1 MNHWLPKS
9 CPGPDPGPSAPC
21 LPSVIIL
28 AVLEGV
34 LLLMLIFLRQ
44 RICIAIALL
53 KEASRSG
60 LPGKEK
66 GQRAKGRTRKR
77 SAGKVAG
84 QWRKGGSIAW

>member
-9 CPGPDPGPSAPC
+9 CPGPDAGPSAPC

-28 AVLEGV
+28 AVLEGI

-66 GQRAKGRTRKR
+66 GQRSKG
-77 SAGKVAG
+77 AGLK
-84 QWRKGGSIAW
+84 

>member
-1 MNHWLPKS
+1 MSALPTMNHWLPKS
-9 CPGPDPGPSAPC
+9 CPGPDAGPSAPC

-28 AVLEGV
+28 AVLEGI

-66 GQRAKGRTRKR
+66 GQRSKG
-77 SAGKVAG
+77 AGLK
-84 QWRKGGSIAW
+84 

>member
-1 MNHWLPKS
+1 M
-9 CPGPDPGPSAPC
+9 
-21 LPSVIIL
+21 IIL
-28 AVLEGV
+28 AVLEGI

-66 GQRAKGRTRKR
+66 GQRAKG
-77 SAGKVAG
+77 AGLK
-84 QWRKGGSIAW
+84 WERWKGGRAVEERG